1 MTELPFKAVAVDM
14 DGTFENDNRHYDKEK
29 FKKILDQLRAHGAH
43 FIAASG
49 RPAAR
54 LAKDF
59 AGFTDRVDL
68 VADNGGALIR
78 DEKVV
83 KTNCFTRDSVLKMI
97 HVIQDKFPEA
107 LPYTLVSAI
116 KHTYCLESLPQ
127 DREEMMSFYYP
138 NTVRIKDFEN
148 IPDDQY
154 TKITLSYKYTI
165 GQKIADEFN
174 KISSQKVHFSS
185 SGFEN
190 IDLVLEGVN
199 KAIGL
204 KELLNYLDV
213 SPTETI
219 AFGDN
224 ENDVEMLKMVGYS
237 YAMANG
243 TDQAKAAAKYEAPS
257 NNDEG
262 VFKVLEEYLNNA
274 E

>member
-1 MTELPFKAVAVDM
+1 MSQLPFKAVAVDM
-14 DGTFENDNRHYDKEK
+14 DGTFEDDHRHYDKEE
-29 FKKILDQLRAHGAH
+29 FKTILKQLNKKGVH

-59 AGFTDRVDL
+59 EGFTKHVDF

-78 DEKVV
+78 DEQVV
-83 KTNCFTRDSVLKMI
+83 KTTCFSRDAVLKMTHLI
-97 HVIQDKFPEA
+97 ADKFPQA

-116 KHTYCLESLPQ
+116 KHTYCLDTLPQ
-127 DREEMMSFYYP
+127 ERVEMMSFYYP
-138 NTVRIKDFEN
+138 NTVKIHNFDD
-148 IPDDQY
+148 IPEDQY
-154 TKITLSYKYTI
+154 TKITLTYNYTI
-165 GQKIADEFN
+165 GQKLADEFN
-174 KISSQKVHFSS
+174 KISDQKVHFSS

-204 KELLNYLDV
+204 KELLDYLKV
-213 SPTETI
+213 SPQETI

-243 TDQAKAAAKYEAPS
+243 SDQAKEAAKFEAPS
-257 NNDEG
+257 NNDDG
-262 VFKVLEEYLNNA
+262 VFKVLKKYLDEA
-274 E
+274 K